1 MRKLRVV
8 VLLISC
14 LLTLVITTNVHAG
27 VNKVSVDELFQM
39 LGEPG
44 TVIIDVRKNS
54 DWEKS
59 NRKIQG
65 AVRENPWKTEEW
77 FADYPKDKKYVLYCA

>member
-1 MRKLRVV
+1 MKEMRVFVILILCL
-8 VLLISC
+8 VLLG
-14 LLTLVITTNVHAG
+14 ITTDVQAG
-27 VNKVSVDELFQM
+27 VKSISVDELFQM
-39 LGEPG
+39 LEEPE

>member
-1 MRKLRVV
+1 MKNIRFML
-8 VLLISC
+8 VLGMCIILIGM
-14 LLTLVITTNVHAG
+14 LPNVCSA
-27 VNKVSVDELFQM
+27 VTKISVDELFQM
-39 LGEPG
+39 LEEPE
-44 TVIIDVRKNS
+44 TVIIDARKNS

-77 FADYPKDKKYVLYCA
+77 FPDYPKDKKYVLYCA

>member
-1 MRKLRVV
+1 V
-8 VLLISC
+8 
-14 LLTLVITTNVHAG
+14 
-27 VNKVSVDELFQM
+27 

-59 NRKIQG
+59 DIMIQG
-65 AVRENPWKTEEW
+65 AVRGNPWDTEEW
-77 FADYPKDKKYVLYCA
+77 FANYPENGKYVLYCA

>member
-1 MRKLRVV
+1 MKEMRVLVILILCL
-8 VLLISC
+8 VLLG
-14 LLTLVITTNVHAG
+14 ITTDVHAG
-27 VNKVSVDELFQM
+27 VNKISVDELFQM
-39 LGEPG
+39 SGEPE

-59 NRKIQG
+59 DIMIQG

-77 FADYPKDKKYVLYCA
+77 FPNYPEDSKYVLYCA

>member
-1 MRKLRVV
+1 MKEMRVFVILILCL
-8 VLLISC
+8 VLLG
-14 LLTLVITTNVHAG
+14 ITTDVQAG
-27 VNKVSVDELFQM
+27 VNKMSVEELFQV

-59 NRKIQG
+59 DIMIQG
-65 AVRENPWKTEEW
+65 AVRGNPWDTEEW
-77 FADYPKDKKYVLYCA
+77 FANYPENGKYVLYCA